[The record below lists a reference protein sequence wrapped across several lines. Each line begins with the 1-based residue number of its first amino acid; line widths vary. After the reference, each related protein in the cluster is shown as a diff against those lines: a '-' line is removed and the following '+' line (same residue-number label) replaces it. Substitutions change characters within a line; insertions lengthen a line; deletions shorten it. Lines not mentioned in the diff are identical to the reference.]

1 MKSYG
6 QQCAVALALDLI
18 GDRWTLLIIREL
30 MTSGGSRFTDLQNGL
45 PSIASNLLSNR
56 LRELDQN
63 GVIFR
68 EDAPPPIATTLFHL
82 TERGEA
88 LAPVLAAVG
97 AWGMPLLEPAKP
109 GTIFRSRN
117 LRLPLQLYLTTPSK
131 STRPIMLLIRTG
143 DEPLTVTV
151 TRDRTTVQTL
161 ACKEPDVTIS
171 GEPHSVLRFLLK
183 KQPIAEARNSGLRVE
198 GDLSA
203 LDQIVTR
210 WLPA

>member
-1 MKSYG
+1 VKSYG

-45 PSIASNLLSNR
+45 PGIASNMLSNR
-56 LRELDQN
+56 LREMEQN
-63 GVIFR
+63 GVLFR

-97 AWGMPLLEPAKP
+97 AWGMPLLEPNKA
-109 GTIFRSRN
+109 GAVFRSRN
-117 LRLPLQLYLTTPSK
+117 LRLPLQLYLTAHSK
-131 STRPIMLLIRTG
+131 STKPIMLLIRTG
-143 DEPLTVTV
+143 DEPLTVKL
-151 TRDRTTVQTL
+151 TRDRTTVQTF
-161 ACKEPDVTIS
+161 ASKEPDVTIS
-171 GEPHSVLRFLLK
+171 GEPHAVLRFLLK
-183 KQPIAEARNSGLRVE
+183 KLSIAEARNSGLRVE

-203 LDQIVTR
+203 LEQIVTR

>member
-30 MTSGGSRFTDLQNGL
+30 MTSGGSRFTDVQNGL
-45 PSIASNLLSNR
+45 PGIASNMLSNR
-56 LRELDQN
+56 LREMEHN

-97 AWGMPLLEPAKP
+97 AWGMPLLEPNKA
-109 GTIFRSRN
+109 GAVFRSRN
-117 LRLPLQLYLTTPSK
+117 L
-131 STRPIMLLIRTG
+131 
-143 DEPLTVTV
+143 
-151 TRDRTTVQTL
+151 
-161 ACKEPDVTIS
+161 
-171 GEPHSVLRFLLK
+171 
-183 KQPIAEARNSGLRVE
+183 
-198 GDLSA
+198 
-203 LDQIVTR
+203 
-210 WLPA
+210 